1 MIGGTPI
8 ASPDFGSPYALQ
20 AFPAVPA
27 PNRYP
32 QASPRAASPATVP
45 WNADVAQ
52 QQPARARPIFR
63 AQREDDP
70 VRTAT
75 PVAARVAPIVL
86 PTPEQLG
93 VGLTKASER
102 KAIDWVNVHER
113 LDRLGAS
120 CFHQQKVPEGGYRI
134 TCLLPTAQS
143 ERTHRIEAQ
152 AASEAEA
159 VRAVLAQAEQW
170 AASR

>member
-1 MIGGTPI
+1 MIGGAPI

-20 AFPAVPA
+20 AFPGVPA
-27 PNRYP
+27 SIRFP
-32 QASPRAASPATVP
+32 QASPRAASAASVP
-45 WNADVAQ
+45 WNASVAQ
-52 QQPARARPIFR
+52 QQPARSRPVFR

-70 VRTAT
+70 VRTT
-75 PVAARVAPIVL
+75 PVVSRVAPIVL

-93 VGLTKASER
+93 VGLSKGSER
-102 KAIDWVNVHER
+102 KAIDWANVHDR

-120 CFHQQKVPEGGYRI
+120 CFHQQKMPEGGYRI

-152 AASEAEA
+152 AATEAEA